1 MAGRKLKGSHA
12 YMLLLPGSQ
21 DCPAMPLNHRNI
33 HTVNFTMWQDLS
45 GSNLPPPRFHLH
57 LRDAYTGP
65 ARILF
70 FRNCLPN
77 RELTFPG
84 LDFFFSYVEKCPQCP
99 FPSPSEATFVH
110 HASVCTQSCYRTHL
124 CPYRCVWSAAS
135 SEGTL
140 PFWEESG
147 LKVKCVCGSENRCH
161 ESQPRL
167 ERREEAG
174 RRTLQL
180 SVKLLFLNLKSS
192 TKKRR
197 DKQYRSERSEKN
209 AGTPA
214 CWRKVRA
221 SFGVLSQ
228 QRPKD

>member
-1 MAGRKLKGSHA
+1 MRTCCSFQVHKIVWRCLS
-12 YMLLLPGSQ
+12 
-21 DCPAMPLNHRNI
+21 
-33 HTVNFTMWQDLS
+33 TTETFTLS
-45 GSNLPPPRFHLH
+45 TSPCGKTYPGSNLPPPRFHLH

-70 FRNCLPN
+70 FRNRLPN

-84 LDFFFSYVEKCPQCP
+84 LDFFQLYREVPTVSFPVTFSG
-99 FPSPSEATFVH
+99 H
-110 HASVCTQSCYRTHL
+110 ICTSCLCYRTHL
-124 CPYRCVWSAAS
+124 CPYGCVGVGAAS

-147 LKVKCVCGSENRCH
+147 LKVKYLCDSENGCH

-180 SVKLLFLNLKSS
+180 SVKLVFLNLKSS

-197 DKQYRSERSEKN
+197 DKQYRSEKSKKN
-209 AGTPA
+209 ARTPA

-228 QRPKD
+228 KRPKD